1 METMALS
8 GRLSNTSLTQL
19 LAKARR
25 FGLQGSYSIPFS
37 NLPNPS
43 TPATRYSGTILVS
56 NVDTLHPAANY
67 VKVYV
72 FLSGSTTP
80 STEGPACLRYWAN
93 AGLLSNLYLES
104 SLAPNG
110 VDTEPRKGN
119 YNKDEENNMV
129 YYKTRAVPANIVR
142 ALKGYN

>member
-1 METMALS
+1 M
-8 GRLSNTSLTQL
+8 
-19 LAKARR
+19 
-25 FGLQGSYSIPFS
+25 
-37 NLPNPS
+37 
-43 TPATRYSGTILVS
+43 VS